1 MPLYEKNGTKMPL
14 LFIGH
19 GSPLNAIEDN
29 NFNRAWLF
37 EGKSLPRPDAVLCI
51 SAHWETSGT
60 RLTAMPSPQ
69 TLYDF
74 SGFPKELY
82 QVRYPA
88 PGSPELA
95 RLIKERFP
103 GKLLHLDHNWGL
115 DHGAWSILKHLFP
128 AADVPVVQMSLDFN
142 LKPHDH
148 YRLAAGIK
156 WLRFH
161 KVLILGSGNMVH
173 NLRTM
178 SWQTAGY
185 EWAATFDIRLKQLIE
200 AEEHEKL
207 INYEEMGEYARLAIP
222 TNEHYLPLL
231 YILALKETGEPIRF
245 FADQVTLGSISMR
258 SFRIG

>member
-1 MPLYEKNGTKMPL
+1 MPL

-29 NFNRAWLF
+29 DFSRAWHI
-37 EGKSLPRPDAVLCI
+37 EGKLLPRPDAVLCI

-103 GKLLHLDHNWGL
+103 EKLIHLDHNWGL

-142 LKPHDH
+142 LKPH
-148 YRLAAGIK
+148 
-156 WLRFH
+156 
-161 KVLILGSGNMVH
+161 
-173 NLRTM
+173 
-178 SWQTAGY
+178 
-185 EWAATFDIRLKQLIE
+185 
-200 AEEHEKL
+200 
-207 INYEEMGEYARLAIP
+207 
-222 TNEHYLPLL
+222 
-231 YILALKETGEPIRF
+231 KEPREPIRF
-245 FADQVTLGSISMR
+245 FADQVTLGSVSMR
-258 SFRIG
+258 SFRMG